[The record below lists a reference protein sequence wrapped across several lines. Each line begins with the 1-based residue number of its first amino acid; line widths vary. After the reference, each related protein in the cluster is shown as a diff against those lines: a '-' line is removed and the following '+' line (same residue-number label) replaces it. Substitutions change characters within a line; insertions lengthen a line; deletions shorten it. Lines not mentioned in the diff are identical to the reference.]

1 MWLNVAPRSS
11 RLKMADFP
19 PIHPSC
25 LPEEVWHSMKSCERT
40 LYFHTLESKGLQTS
54 ELFATWA
61 QSQFSAVFRSTR
73 WEKQLSSFPR
83 GTVCTACQRKLCL
96 SAVKGGL
103 RVWTALSQQHLAAPS
118 QLYISVLPTVR
129 LQTSGEPAPEIQPFN
144 HTVFANYSGR
154 VREVKWESWGYR
166 NYK

>member
-1 MWLNVAPRSS
+1 MGLNVAPRSP

-19 PIHPSC
+19 PIHPIHPSR
-25 LPEEVWHSMKSCERT
+25 LTEVWHSMKSCERT

-61 QSQFSAVFRSTR
+61 QSQFSGVFRSTR
-73 WEKQLSSFPR
+73 WEKRLSSFPR
-83 GTVCTACQRKLCL
+83 GTVCTARQWKLCL

-103 RVWTALSQQHLAAPS
+103 RVWAALSQQHLTASS
-118 QLYISVLPTVR
+118 QLYISVPPTVR
-129 LQTSGEPAPEIQPFN
+129 LQSTGELAPEIQPFN

-154 VREVKWESWGYR
+154 INGQVRELRVQKL
-166 NYK
+166 